1 VLETLRKKD
10 NQSLQSTGVRRF
22 FVVKG
27 YEEMADFFK
36 HWWFPTYVD
45 HSVDSADFATAYTST
60 PLEDLKHKLAIVL
73 KEAWT
78 FEAEEADVKL
88 GQMKI
93 RWTGK
98 KTCTWTKAR
107 QTHHS
112 KTLHTFSCYQVIQLL
127 NFLIDNTYV
136 VNGGVLRRQTKGIP
150 MGTNCA
156 PAIFNLYLYYY
167 ESRWIDEM
175 LENDRMDE
183 AKKYHMTFRLIDDV
197 CAVDCPDFKELCSS
211 YPDFLSLDNTT
222 LEDDSVNFLGMNLK
236 FTESGLQMKVY
247 DKRKDYPFKVVRFP
261 NLLSEIPEHQ
271 AYGLF
276 IGLLHRFY
284 RICNYPK
291 FFLTASVDVAQTLD
305 SQGCKY
311 MKLFKVFSNFL
322 SSKRKL
328 RWPIIFNLNK
338 DVPIVI

>member
-1 VLETLRKKD
+1 
-10 NQSLQSTGVRRF
+10 
-22 FVVKG
+22 
-27 YEEMADFFK
+27 
-36 HWWFPTYVD
+36 
-45 HSVDSADFATAYTST
+45 
-60 PLEDLKHKLAIVL
+60 
-73 KEAWT
+73 
-78 FEAEEADVKL
+78 
-88 GQMKI
+88 
-93 RWTGK
+93 
-98 KTCTWTKAR
+98 
-107 QTHHS
+107 
-112 KTLHTFSCYQVIQLL
+112 
-127 NFLIDNTYV
+127 
-136 VNGGVLRRQTKGIP
+136 
-150 MGTNCA
+150 
-156 PAIFNLYLYYY
+156 
-167 ESRWIDEM
+167 
-175 LENDRMDE
+175 
-183 AKKYHMTFRLIDDV
+183 MTFRLIDDV

-271 AYGLF
+271 AYGVF

-305 SQGCKY
+305 NQGCKY

-328 RWPIIFNLNK
+328 RWPIKISTLTKMFRSLFYTVCNADDLNE
-338 DVPIVI
+338 PPF